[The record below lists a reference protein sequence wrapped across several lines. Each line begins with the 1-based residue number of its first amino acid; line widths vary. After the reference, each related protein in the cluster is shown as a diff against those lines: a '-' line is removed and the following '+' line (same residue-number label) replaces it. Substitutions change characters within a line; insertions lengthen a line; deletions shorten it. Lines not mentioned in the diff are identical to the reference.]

1 MAWLNCS
8 LALGARLAIK
18 KTKAFALPC
27 LLRGV
32 TAVILGSHELVI
44 FCYYYL
50 KEEILA
56 GHYEKG
62 WGHVGPYR

>member
-1 MAWLNCS
+1 MAELQS
-8 LALGARLAIK
+8 GARSWLLK
-18 KTKAFALPC
+18 KQKQKTKAFALPC

-32 TAVILGSHELVI
+32 TAVILGSHELVD

-62 WGHVGPYR
+62 WGHGYR